1 MLTCVGG
8 ELMPYTIKYLKN
20 IKSLKIKI
28 IGTDNDTNAIGK
40 YFCDKFYN
48 LPKGSNKSYIARCTE
63 IIIKENISLVIPTSD
78 EEALALSKKKSFFR
92 ERNITIACVNYET
105 LKVLNNKSKTYDALS
120 KRGINTAEWHLIK
133 SKKLL
138 IEKLNYYYEEYGGA
152 VIKPTLDR
160 GARNIFI
167 ISKNKN
173 KHIDNQNI
181 TNFNKVKDFLPM
193 LKKYNF
199 IGNFLI
205 MQELYY
211 PVVDIDLFAWEG
223 KPLSIVPRKR
233 NHPLLP
239 NMGHKIL
246 NDKALINLGKKI
258 VKEFNLSW
266 LYDCDVMFDRNKRPI
281 VIEINPRQSGSVA
294 VSLAAGHKVY
304 ENLIRM
310 FLGKKIQQETKLK
323 EKVIVPYKFLEE
335 VKY

>member
-20 IKSLKIKI
+20 IKGLRIKI
-28 IGTDNDTNAIGK
+28 IGTDNDTNAVGK

-48 LPKGSNKSYIARCTE
+48 LPKGSHKSYLARCTE
-63 IIIKENISLVIPTSD
+63 IIIKENINLVIPTSD

-92 ERNITIACVNYET
+92 EKNITIACVNYET
-105 LKVLNNKSKTYDALS
+105 LKLLNNKSNTYDALS
-120 KRGINTAEWHLIK
+120 KLGINTAEWHLIE

-138 IEKLNYYYEEYGGA
+138 IEKLNYYYEKYGGA

-167 ISKNKN
+167 ISKNKH
-173 KHIDNQNI
+173 KHIENKNI
-181 TNFNKVKDFLPM
+181 TNFSKVKDFLPM
-193 LKKYNF
+193 LKKNNF
-199 IGNFLI
+199 IENFLI

-223 KPLSIVPRKR
+223 KPLSVVPRKR

-246 NDKALINLGKKI
+246 NDKTLINLGKKI
-258 VKEFNLSW
+258 IKEFNLSW
-266 LYDCDVMFDRNKRPI
+266 LYDCDVMFDRNNRPT

-294 VSLAAGHKVY
+294 VSLAAGHKIY
-304 ENLIRM
+304 ENLIRI
-310 FLGKKIQQETKLK
+310 FLGKKIKQEAKLR
-323 EKVIVPYKFLEE
+323 EKLIVPYKFLEE
-335 VKY
+335 VKH

>member
-20 IKSLKIKI
+20 LKSLKIKI
-28 IGTDNDTNAIGK
+28 IGTDNDTNAVGK
-40 YFCDKFYN
+40 HFCDKFYN
-48 LPKGSNKSYIARCTE
+48 LPKGNNKSYIAKCTE
-63 IIIKENISLVIPTSD
+63 IILKENISLVIPTSD

-92 ERNITIACVNYET
+92 DRNITIACVNYET
-105 LKVLNNKSKTYDALS
+105 LRVLNNKSKTYDALS
-120 KRGINTAEWHLIK
+120 KFGINTAEWDLIE
-133 SKKLL
+133 SRKLL
-138 IEKLNYYYEEYGGA
+138 IEKLNYYYEKHGGA
-152 VIKPTLDR
+152 VIKPILDR

-167 ISKNKN
+167 ISKNRN
-173 KHIDNQNI
+173 NYIDNQNI
-181 TNFNKVKDFLPM
+181 TNFDKVKDFLPI
-193 LKKYNF
+193 LKKNNF

-223 KPLSIVPRKR
+223 KPISIIPRKR

-239 NMGHKIL
+239 NRGHKIL
-246 NDKALINLGKKI
+246 NDKTLIKLGKKI

-266 LYDCDVMFDRNKRPI
+266 LYDCDVMFDSNKRPV

-294 VSLAAGHKVY
+294 VSLAAGHKIY
-304 ENLIRM
+304 ENLIKI
-310 FLGKKIQQETKLK
+310 FLRKKIQKEAKLR
-323 EKVIVPYKFLEE
+323 EKLIIPYKFLEE